1 LVQGKYEGEKVR
13 DKGRRQQQQQQHDD
27 DDDDDNNNNNNNN
40 NNNTISIAVL
50 RMCVVRPYGRTDGQ
64 S

>member
-40 NNNTISIAVL
+40 NTISIAVL
-50 RMCVVRPYGRTDGQ
+50 QMCVVGITPAPLNV
-64 S
+64 